1 MYRIIASQLNLPS
14 HQVRNVVNLLEA
26 GSTIPF
32 IARYRKEAT
41 GNLDEQVIEKIQG
54 ALKRQIE
61 FKKRKAYVIEVIKEQ
76 DKLTNELLL
85 AIEKC
90 TDPQELED
98 LYLPYKYK
106 RKTKA
111 EAARQMGLEPLANT
125 ILLQKEKQLNNLAK
139 TFLTDKVRTTND
151 ALEGARYIIAERIN
165 EDSKT
170 RNQLRRLFKEEALIT
185 SKVKKKTKEEANKYK
200 DYFDYSSKLDKTPG
214 HRLLAIYR
222 AENES
227 FLTVD
232 LKVDELKAVNLL
244 KPLWLSGYNDCS
256 YQVKLAIE
264 DCYKRLLK
272 PSISNEFRKHVKQ
285 IADKEAIAV
294 FAENLR
300 QLLLEA
306 PLGQRKILGLDPGF
320 RSGCKVICLDQQ
332 GSFKEND
339 TIYPHQPQQRL
350 DEAKKI
356 ILALI
361 EKHKIEAIAIGN
373 GTAGRETESF
383 IKGILP
389 DNNIEVF
396 LISEA
401 GASIYSASPIA
412 RKEFPQLDLT
422 VRGAISIGRR
432 LQDPLAELVKID
444 AKSIGVGQYQHDV
457 DQEELKESLENTVVS
472 VVNTVGVQVNTAS
485 EHLLKFVSGIGPK
498 LAENIIAY
506 RKQNGNFK
514 RRNELK
520 KVKGLGDKA
529 FEQCAG
535 FLRIAESKNI
545 LDNTAVHP
553 ERYKLV
559 EAMAKKIQ
567 SNVQELIDSEAVR
580 ASLPLSE
587 FIEENT
593 GLHTLKD
600 IVKELAKPGLDP
612 RGEAQ
617 TFNFA
622 PIQSMAELKEGMLI
636 PGIINNIAK
645 FGAFVNIGIKENG
658 LVHIS
663 QVADKFVDD
672 IHSVLKVNQKVNAKV
687 LGLDFERK
695 RIQLSLK
702 K

>member
-61 FKKRKAYVIEVIKEQ
+61 FKKRKAYVIDVIKEQ
-76 DKLTNELLL
+76 DKLTSELLI

-111 EAARQMGLEPLANT
+111 EAARQMGLEPLANI
-125 ILLQKEKQLNNLAK
+125 ILLQKENQLNNLAK

-185 SKVKKKTKEEANKYK
+185 SKVKKKTKAEANKYQ

-272 PSISNEFRKHVKQ
+272 PSISNEFKKHAKQ

-472 VVNTVGVQVNTAS
+472 AVNTVGIQVNTAS

-612 RGEAQ
+612 RGEVQ

-658 LVHIS
+658 LIHIS

>member
-232 LKVDELKAVNLL
+232 LKVDELNAVNLL

-622 PIQSMAELKEGMLI
+622 PIQSMAELKEGMVI

>member
-232 LKVDELKAVNLL
+232 LKVDELNAVNLL